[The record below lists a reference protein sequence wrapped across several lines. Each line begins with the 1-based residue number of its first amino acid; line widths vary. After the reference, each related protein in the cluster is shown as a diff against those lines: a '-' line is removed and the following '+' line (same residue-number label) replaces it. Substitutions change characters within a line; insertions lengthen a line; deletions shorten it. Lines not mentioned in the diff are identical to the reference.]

1 MEINRAR
8 EHSLHAKLI
17 FNPNAGAADEANKK
31 FMEIFEELQATDIQT
46 EPFLIEPNC
55 DLPKVI
61 QEAIGQGIRL
71 FIACGGDGTVSSV
84 AKELIGTNAILG
96 IIPTGT
102 QNNIAYSLGISTNIA
117 SSVATIA
124 TGQHKKIDISNCT
137 CDNQMTPC
145 IEVCSVGLFS
155 SLFPSADD
163 ILHGDLSRIGDF
175 IATITTTPPSAMQVL
190 LDHETEVN
198 LSGHVV
204 LISNMPYIL
213 RHFQVGCNNS
223 FEDGLIDVLF
233 FADQSKL
240 DLLRF
245 AMKSAGTDFEQDPR
259 IQHYRVRSIT
269 IDTVPPMP
277 IMADGTKIGEGSV
290 EIDVQKHA
298 LSVLVPAGKPKD
310 RNKSGDHIEK

>member
-1 MEINRAR
+1 MEIDRAR
-8 EHSLHAKLI
+8 KRSLHAKLI

-31 FMEIFEELQATDIQT
+31 FMEVAEELQATDIQT
-46 EPFLIEPNC
+46 ETYLIEPNC

-61 QEAIGQGIRL
+61 QEAIGQGFRL

-84 AKELIGTNAILG
+84 AKELIETNAILG

-102 QNNIAYSLGISTNIA
+102 QNNIAYSLGISTDIA
-117 SSVATIA
+117 SSVAIIA
-124 TGQHKKIDISNCT
+124 NGQHKKIDISNCT
-137 CDNQMTPC
+137 CDNQITHC

-163 ILHGDLSRIGDF
+163 IRHGDLTRIGDF
-175 IATITTTPPSAMQVL
+175 IATITTTPPSKIQIF
-190 LDHETEVN
+190 LDNETEVN
-198 LSGHVV
+198 IFGHVV

-213 RHFQVGCNNS
+213 RHFQVGSNNS

-233 FADQSKL
+233 FEDQSKL
-240 DLLRF
+240 DLLRY
-245 AMKSAGTDFEQDPR
+245 AIKSQGTDFELDPR
-259 IQHYRVRSIT
+259 IQHYRARSIT

-290 EIDVQKHA
+290 KIDIQKRA
-298 LSVLVPAGKPKD
+298 LSVLVPSGETKD
-310 RNKSGDHIEK
+310 KIKSGDSFEK